1 MEIPD
6 KHYFRIGEVARILGV
21 APHVL
26 RFWEGEFR
34 AIRPEKSSSGQR
46 VYARRDVERLLVI
59 RRLLREERYT
69 IEGARRYLRE
79 HGLEVGPSP
88 VDRAATLRAALVA
101 TRAKLVAALGAVG
114 LSTQEQDVERG
125 LRVGSEA
132 NSWDAPRR
140 S

>member
-1 MEIPD
+1 MDIPD

-79 HGLEVGPSP
+79 HGLEEGPSQ
-88 VDRAATLRAALVA
+88 VDRAASLRVALVAARAKLAAALVA
-101 TRAKLVAALGAVG
+101 LERLD
-114 LSTQEQDVERG
+114 QEQDAGCG
-125 LRVGSEA
+125 LRVGPGA
-132 NSWDAPRR
+132 NSWDAPER